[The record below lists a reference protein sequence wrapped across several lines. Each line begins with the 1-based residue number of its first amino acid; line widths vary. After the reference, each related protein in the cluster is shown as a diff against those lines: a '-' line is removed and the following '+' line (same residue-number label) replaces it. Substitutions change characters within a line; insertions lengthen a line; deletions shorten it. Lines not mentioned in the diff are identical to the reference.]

1 MSVIGAA
8 LITLLSFGLLC
19 THLRPHWLRRIAG
32 YAMWFDIIV
41 HCTVIYLFMG
51 TSTLGLMQAE
61 LSAIMFTVALRA
73 YRWLFGFE
81 KLRGLRWVRYSGKLT
96 KHQER

>member
-1 MSVIGAA
+1 MSVLGAA
-8 LITLLSFGLLC
+8 LITFFGFGLLC
-19 THLRPHWLRRIAG
+19 MHLRPHWLRRIAG
-32 YAMWFDIIV
+32 YAALFDITV

-61 LSAIMFTVALRA
+61 LSAILFTLTLRG

-81 KLRGLRWVRYSGKLT
+81 KLHGLRWVRYTGKLT
-96 KHQER
+96 KLLEK

>member
-1 MSVIGAA
+1 MSVLAAA
-8 LITLLSFGLLC
+8 LITFFGFGLLC

-61 LSAIMFTVALRA
+61 LSAIMFTVALRS

-81 KLRGLRWVRYSGKLT
+81 KLRGFKWVRYTGKLT
-96 KHQER
+96 KLSEK